1 MSLSPFNLFGLSCQS
16 LMGNPLRSTLS
27 AVGVFMGV
35 AAVTATLQVRTISRT
50 VISQQI
56 EAREAPTLRLNPAWE
71 PGREIQPLTL
81 EDLEFLQHRLRGATA
96 IAGQRYS
103 RWWVDSVVFQDRSVS
118 PEYVLAVSQDYQK
131 ISGRKVLE
139 GRFFNATD
147 FLRYRPVVVIDEV
160 LAKELFETV
169 APIDQSVYIKNR
181 PYIVVGVV
189 ETKEFSSRS
198 DQQGLLM
205 MPLPLDTAV
214 TGQRKLHTIAVGVDR
229 IEDME
234 AVEKRAIALMKQRV
248 PTQDYRAWKN
258 INDILEQKQ
267 TLESVSR
274 ALLVVGGIA
283 LVVGGVGIANV
294 TIASVIERTPEIGLR
309 RAIGATQLDVMSQFI
324 LEAAILSVVGGT
336 IAIATVHGITL
347 VIADRFELPY
357 EFDRQTAAI
366 ALGSSVVVGI
376 GAAFFPALRASQL
389 DPVKALRGQ

>member
-35 AAVTATLQVRTISRT
+35 AAVTATLQVRNISET
-50 VISQQI
+50 VISQRI
-56 EAREAPTLRLNPAWE
+56 EAREAPTIRLMPAWRRGVE
-71 PGREIQPLTL
+71 RQLLTFD
-81 EDLEFLQHRLRGATA
+81 DLAFMQKRLHRATA
-96 IAGQRYS
+96 IAGQRRS
-103 RWWVDSVVFQDRSVS
+103 WWVDSVLFQDRSVT
-118 PEYVLAVSQDYQK
+118 PEYVLAVSPNYQET
-131 ISGRKVLE
+131 SGRKVLK

-147 FLRYRPVVVIDEV
+147 FEQYRPVVVIDEMLV
-160 LAKELFETV
+160 AELFGT
-169 APIDQSVYIKNR
+169 ADPLNQSVYIQNR

-189 ETKEFSSRS
+189 ESKEFSSWS
-198 DQQGLLM
+198 DQEGLLM
-205 MPLPLDTAV
+205 MPLPLDMAV
-214 TGQRKLHTIAVGVDR
+214 TGQRTFHSIAVRVDR
-229 IEDME
+229 LEEME
-234 AVEKRAIALMKQRV
+234 AVEKQAIALMKQRV
-248 PTQDYRAWKN
+248 PTQDYRTWKN
-258 INDILEQKQ
+258 IDDILEQKQ

-309 RAIGATQLDVMSQFI
+309 RAIGATQLDVMLQFI